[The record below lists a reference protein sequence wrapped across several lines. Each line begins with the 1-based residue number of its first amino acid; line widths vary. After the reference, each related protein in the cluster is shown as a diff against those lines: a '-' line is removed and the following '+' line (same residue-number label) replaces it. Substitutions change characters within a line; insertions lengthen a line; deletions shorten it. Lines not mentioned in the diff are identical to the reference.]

1 MSKSKDIGTAAE
13 TAVVR
18 YLIEH
23 GVIADRAALAGA
35 NDRGDIHALRGAVVI
50 EVKSR
55 KTAPSAGQIAAW
67 MGELD
72 RAAQRVTSCDVAAL
86 VVKRPGAGPA
96 NAGQWWVHMRAFD
109 FLTLLRA
116 DGVPCEGEQQMA
128 VLTMSLAD
136 YTALLRW
143 WWAQ

>member
-86 VVKRPGAGPA
+86 VVKRPGAGAA
-96 NAGQWWVHMRAFD
+96 NAGQWWVHMRAID
-109 FLTLLRA
+109 FWTLACA
-116 DGVPCEGEQQMA
+116 DGVPWEMAQQM
-128 VLTMSLAD
+128 VSVTMSLAD
-136 YTALLRW
+136 YTGLLRW
-143 WWAQ
+143 WWAH